1 MSIEGPI
8 RSFDQIHLRNIAPS
22 TSRRSFL
29 AGAGGAA
36 AALLGGRLVGIENP
50 LVSTALAADTVFP
63 TPTYAPIPEGALGPP
78 LNADGYFVGRIS
90 GELYWVTDSAYIA
103 LLVSTRDGVVLVDA
117 PPTIGHNLL
126 RAISAVTEANG
137 RPSRVTHL
145 VYSHSHT
152 DHIGA
157 SFLFGSDVVR
167 VGHRLCRELLLRDN
181 DPHRP
186 PPTVT
191 FQDHFVLTVGGERLH
206 LDYHGPNHSPDN
218 IFIYAPDHGTLMFVD
233 VLFPGWVPWYQ
244 LAVAQD
250 IPDYIKSQQIAMGYE
265 WRTLAAGHLGRLGTR
280 ADAELQIAYIN
291 DLLTS
296 AQATMAS
303 LNPGPFFQQYGNNAW
318 AIFKAYLDA
327 ASAQTA
333 APVTE
338 KYLGK
343 LAAADV
349 YTISN
354 AFSIFEFTLRED
366 GGVLGPFGVHP

>member
-1 MSIEGPI
+1 M
-8 RSFDQIHLRNIAPS
+8 A
-22 TSRRSFL
+22 
-29 AGAGGAA
+29 
-36 AALLGGRLVGIENP
+36 GIENP
-50 LVSTALAADTVFP
+50 LVSTALAAGTGFA

-117 PPTIGHNLL
+117 PPTIGRNLL

-191 FQDHFVLTVGGERLH
+191 FQDHFVLALGGERLH

-280 ADAELQIAYIN
+280 ADGELQIDYIN
-291 DLLTS
+291 DLVTS

-349 YTISN
+349 YTINN
-354 AFSIFEFTLRED
+354 AFSIFEFALREN
-366 GGVLGPFGVHP
+366 GGMLGPFGVHP